1 MPKEVINQL
10 ARQIEQ
16 LRPRKMAKEGLV
28 KLELSVRKLLMDSV
42 SISKGQKK
50 QKWAS
55 IHLNKNHY
63 VSSRYQNKLISYR
76 IHVERAYHGMI
87 ELGYLREVKS
97 GVNTSTVK
105 YLTRY
110 EATDKLVSLFKAEEL
125 SSLAVTNPVIEN
137 PELIR
142 VRLNIDGERRLVGY
156 DESPQTREMR
166 ENVAFINSVIARQ
179 WYDLELTDAEFLEL
193 EDRMHNRSLER
204 NEGDGRLRL
213 HDRHLYRVFNSL
225 DFDKGGRFYGGWW
238 EGIPSEYR
246 AKLLIN
252 GKRTEEL
259 DFGSL
264 HPTILYAKHGLALPK
279 DAYEISLR
287 PTKFPKGKSIVDF
300 RKVVKRAFN
309 AMLNAEKRL
318 HAPPR
323 ELALHEWGT
332 KWGELV
338 KSIENQHAA
347 IANEFFSGVGLRL
360 QYEDSQIAEQL
371 MIQFAQ
377 ANGMVPLL
385 PVHDS
390 FICHH
395 GYAEEVRKM
404 MVMSFKELF
413 GVKVKVSEAKE
424 PESLGYEE
432 ELSDLDELLNHNDM
446 SYDWRLKEFWKVSN
460 LNR

>member
-1 MPKEVINQL
+1 MPKEIINQI
-10 ARQIEQ
+10 ARQIE
-16 LRPRKMAKEGLV
+16 LIRSRKMSSEGFI
-28 KLELSVRKLLMDSV
+28 KLEASVRKLVMDSV

-63 VSSRYQNKLISYR
+63 VSSRYQNEHITYR

-87 ELGYLREVKS
+87 ELGYLRELKS
-97 GVNTSTVK
+97 GVNTPTVK

-110 EATDKLVSLFKAEEL
+110 EATDKLVSLFKADDL
-125 SSLAVTNPVIEN
+125 SSLAVTKPVIEN

-142 VRLNIDGERRLVGY
+142 VRLNIDGERRLVEY
-156 DESPQTREMR
+156 DESSQTRKMR
-166 ENVAFINSVIARQ
+166 ENVVFINSVISRQ
-179 WYDLELTDAEFLEL
+179 WYDLELTDAGFLEL
-193 EDRMHNRSLER
+193 EERMHQRSLER

-213 HDRHLYRVFNSL
+213 HDRQLYRVFNSL

-264 HPTILYAKHGLALPK
+264 HPTILYAKHGLSLPK
-279 DAYEISLR
+279 DAYEITIQPSTVPEGQSR
-287 PTKFPKGKSIVDF
+287 SDF

-309 AMLNAEKRL
+309 AMLNAENRL
-318 HAPPR
+318 NTSPR
-323 ELALHEWGT
+323 NLNLHSWGIR
-332 KWGELV
+332 WEEIV
-338 KSIENQHAA
+338 AA
-347 IANEFFSGVGLRL
+347 IERKHELIAGEFFSGVGLEL
-360 QYEDSQIAEQL
+360 QYEDSQIAEEV
-371 MIQFAQ
+371 MMTFAKQ
-377 ANGMVPLL
+377 QGLVPLL

-395 GYAEEVRKM
+395 GYKKDVLKLMHDIFKARYGVNIQIKESEKKIEHLSGVSEEDPD
-404 MVMSFKELF
+404 ELF
-413 GVKVKVSEAKE
+413 SYMDTPFEKR
-424 PESLGYEE
+424 
-432 ELSDLDELLNHNDM
+432 LDYFRENNA
-446 SYDWRLKEFWKVSN
+446 
-460 LNR
+460 

>member
-1 MPKEVINQL
+1 MPKEIINQI
-10 ARQIEQ
+10 ARQIE
-16 LRPRKMAKEGLV
+16 LIRSRKMSSEGFI
-28 KLELSVRKLLMDSV
+28 KLEASVRKLVMDSV

-63 VSSRYQNKLISYR
+63 VSSRYQNEHITYR

-87 ELGYLREVKS
+87 ELGYLRELKS
-97 GVNTSTVK
+97 GVNTPTVK

-110 EATDKLVSLFKAEEL
+110 EATDKLVSLFKADDL
-125 SSLAVTNPVIEN
+125 SSLAVTKPVIEN

-142 VRLNIDGERRLVGY
+142 VRLNIDGERRLVEY
-156 DESPQTREMR
+156 DESSQTRKMR
-166 ENVAFINSVIARQ
+166 ENVVFINSVIFRQ
-179 WYDLELTDAEFLEL
+179 WYDLELTDAGFLEL
-193 EDRMHNRSLER
+193 EERMHQRSLER

-213 HDRHLYRVFNSL
+213 HDRQLYRVFNSL

-264 HPTILYAKHGLALPK
+264 HPTILYAKHGLSLPK
-279 DAYEISLR
+279 DAYEITIQPSTVPEGQSR
-287 PTKFPKGKSIVDF
+287 SDF

-309 AMLNAEKRL
+309 AMLNAENRL
-318 HAPPR
+318 NTSPR
-323 ELALHEWGT
+323 NLNLHSWGIR
-332 KWGELV
+332 WEEIV
-338 KSIENQHAA
+338 AA
-347 IANEFFSGVGLRL
+347 IERKHELIAGEFFSGVGLEL
-360 QYEDSQIAEQL
+360 QYEDSQIAEEV
-371 MIQFAQ
+371 MMTFAKQ
-377 ANGMVPLL
+377 QGLVPLL

-395 GYAEEVRKM
+395 GYKKDVLKLMHDIFKARYGVTIEIKESEKKIEHLSGVSEEDPD
-404 MVMSFKELF
+404 ELF
-413 GVKVKVSEAKE
+413 SYMDTPFEKR
-424 PESLGYEE
+424 
-432 ELSDLDELLNHNDM
+432 LDYFRENNA
-446 SYDWRLKEFWKVSN
+446 
-460 LNR
+460 

>member
-1 MPKEVINQL
+1 MPKEIINQI
-10 ARQIEQ
+10 ARQIE
-16 LRPRKMAKEGLV
+16 LIRSRKMSSEGFI
-28 KLELSVRKLLMDSV
+28 KLEASVRKLVMDSV

-63 VSSRYQNKLISYR
+63 VSSRYQNELITYR

-87 ELGYLREVKS
+87 ELGYLRELKS
-97 GVNTSTVK
+97 GVNTPTVK

-110 EATDKLVSLFKAEEL
+110 EATDKLVSLFKTDDL
-125 SSLAVTNPVIEN
+125 SSLAVTKPVIEN

-156 DESPQTREMR
+156 DESSQTRKMR

-193 EDRMHNRSLER
+193 EERMHQRSLER

-213 HDRHLYRVFNSL
+213 HDRQLYRVFNSL
-225 DFDKGGRFYGGWW
+225 SFDKGGRFYGGWW

-259 DFGSL
+259 DFSSL
-264 HPTILYAKHGLALPK
+264 HPTILYAKHGLSLPK
-279 DAYEISLR
+279 DAYEITLQPSSI
-287 PTKFPKGKSIVDF
+287 PEGQSKSDF

-309 AMLNAEKRL
+309 AMLNAEIRL
-318 HAPPR
+318 NTSPR
-323 ELALHEWGT
+323 NLNLHSWGIR
-332 KWGELV
+332 WEELV
-338 KSIENQHAA
+338 TTIERKHEL
-347 IANEFFSGVGLRL
+347 IAGEFFSGAGLEL
-360 QYEDSQIAEQL
+360 QYEDSQIAEEV
-371 MIQFAQ
+371 MVTFAKQ
-377 ANGMVPLL
+377 QGLVPLL

-395 GYAEEVRKM
+395 GYKRDVLKLM
-404 MVMSFKELF
+404 HDIFKARY
-413 GVKVKVSEAKE
+413 GVNIEIKEGEQKIEHLYGVSEA
-424 PESLGYEE
+424 G
-432 ELSDLDELLNHNDM
+432 LDELL
-446 SYDWRLKEFWKVSN
+446 SYKDTSFEKRLDCFRQN
-460 LNR
+460 NAR